1 MGFDSKLNLY
11 IYLSIL
17 IALLTVICIVIQL
30 VIIKKIL
37 RFDRTTLVRHD
48 GGSEITQQKEKDP
61 KSTLAE
67 KYNDIWAIDNQSDT
81 EEKQIPIGQKLH
93 QEEIITESIKSVESD
108 HVSPRIFKDTNN
120 HLSQNSEDTTMT
132 ETKDTLIKTSEPKL
146 NENSTSSKVDI
157 VKSST
162 ESSNNNQSEADS
174 VLTPK
179 IKKSP
184 VISKP
189 ESITVKETPS
199 AVEIIKQKEITEKEV
214 VQKAAPVEVLENIN
228 LAVQQPKEIVEE
240 VKVVEEP
247 KVVIQEE
254 VSIVEP
260 ISEIEPVISYVD
272 VVHETVTQADETA
285 SEDVV
290 PVIEPEVLIVEE
302 IAIEEPVQHIE
313 NVAPKIKLANNLIH
327 ETPVAIEVEK
337 PSSHILIEEPEVIIE
352 DALAE
357 SISDIESVPVEDPDL
372 VQETVIE
379 ATPVLEPEEVIAE
392 NSVIEEPVQHI
403 ENVAPKIKLASD
415 LLVEPVKEVNLPLEE
430 AVVLEPQYY
439 EELSVENND
448 VLVETPVAEHLEQQP
463 AEYIE
468 DFKIQSLEAN
478 IKPIRFTEAFIEKQQ
493 NNNLE
498 SMLPASDL
506 KIHQA
511 SESVAEFFQSI
522 DQSAESV
529 APTVTPHDV
538 KVITAPIEE
547 IKEEEDDEDDY
558 SYLIIK
564 PIPIHFEQDEGKK
577 PLILP
582 PESVLD
588 PNSFSNSNVE
598 LEQDLTE
605 KNKILS
611 ISEAS
616 SMQTKVNETNLSYQ
630 LFDYSDK
637 FLTKNEVV
645 RKDVSN
651 FEEKNV
657 NELDLARTFANKI
670 SNLDANKEL
679 DFKKILDTYQKMAD
693 RYK

>member
-48 GGSEITQQKEKDP
+48 SGSEITRQKEKDP
-61 KSTLAE
+61 KSTSAE
-67 KYNDIWAIDNQSDT
+67 KYNNNQSDT
-81 EEKQIPIGQKLH
+81 EAKQIPIGQKSH

-285 SEDVV
+285 IEDVA

-352 DALAE
+352 DTLAVVE
-357 SISDIESVPVEDPDL
+357 SIPDVEPVPVEDPDL

-392 NSVIEEPVQHI
+392 NSVFEEPVQHI

-448 VLVETPVAEHLEQQP
+448 VLVETSVAEHLEQQP

-547 IKEEEDDEDDY
+547 IKEEEDDY

-588 PNSFSNSNVE
+588 PNSFSNSNIE